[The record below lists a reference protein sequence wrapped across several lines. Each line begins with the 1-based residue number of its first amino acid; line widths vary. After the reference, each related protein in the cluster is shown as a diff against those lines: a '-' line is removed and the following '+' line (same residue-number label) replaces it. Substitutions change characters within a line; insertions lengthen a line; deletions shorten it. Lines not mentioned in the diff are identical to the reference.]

1 MENFATLQPN
11 LIAFEDTD
19 LDSPFLSEPGL
30 LNTSDPRRLPQYLG
44 HSVAP
49 ESSQDHKSTSSPNAE
64 TESLIPTPC
73 EAFSTVWS
81 ADDALVLSARGWLE
95 VPIDEALRRL
105 LEMESNVGG
114 SSEAVGIQLE
124 VLNELGSPFAGEI
137 GVVVSQKRDGKV
149 SDGIEQRKWLAF
161 VRLKEGGEGT
171 CLWRVRCERGMGEM
185 VEGLKEALGTPH

>member
-1 MENFATLQPN
+1 M
-11 LIAFEDTD
+11 
-19 LDSPFLSEPGL
+19 
-30 LNTSDPRRLPQYLG
+30 
-44 HSVAP
+44 
-49 ESSQDHKSTSSPNAE
+49 PNAE
-64 TESLIPTPC
+64 SESLIPTHR
-73 EAFSTVWS
+73 EAFSAVWS

-95 VPIDEALRRL
+95 VPVDEALRRL
-105 LEMESNVGG
+105 LEMESNVGD